1 MTRLEAIKNERDYE
15 VALAEIERLMDAK
28 LGTPSGDR
36 LDVLTTLVEAYE
48 HKRWR
53 IDPPDPIEAIKLR
66 MDQRGLS
73 RRDLE
78 PLLGSKSRVS
88 EILSRK
94 RPLTITMIRR
104 LHQRL
109 DIPAESLIK
118 PTASAKGRRGANQSA
133 GRLVG
138 V

>member
-1 MTRLEAIKNERDYE
+1 MKRFKAIKNESDYDA
-15 VALAEIERLMDAK
+15 ALIEIERLMDAK
-28 LGTPSGDR
+28 MGTPQGDR

-53 IDPPDPIEAIKLR
+53 IDPPDPIEAIKQR
-66 MDQRGLS
+66 MEQRGLS

-78 PLLGSKSRVS
+78 ALLGTKSRVS
-88 EILSRK
+88 EVLNRK

-118 PTASAKGRRGANQSA
+118 PTTSTRLRRVSNRSAA
-133 GRLVG
+133 
-138 V
+138 